1 MKKHIITTL
10 SILAFLCLSINEIA
24 AQSFSNHIKPVDMST
39 MKKTH
44 PRVLVNDFE
53 IIKKNLKTNAVMQGW
68 LKELNEE
75 KTMDALALSYVLTG
89 DKQKM
94 EDAISTALT
103 YDWDKSIKAGGH
115 HFGPMLMRLGCV
127 YDWLHDSM
135 STTQRDNLQQ
145 LLKKVLDTYLKDPNK
160 TNFHN
165 FNHVMNAGAIVGSV
179 AIADE
184 EPEFAKK
191 IFNLAI
197 NTLNLTWYK
206 PDGVTPEGPH
216 YMAWSNLVLFSGLA
230 TLETAFGE
238 SFGLSDEPGL
248 MGYGDFVMNTTV
260 PGKGICVKYSDCYTN
275 GSFYNLG
282 QIFWIA
288 NKFNRPDLCQFALEN
303 SPFVAKGENT
313 DYSGSINNLL
323 WYTPQKFKSDSENY
337 KKLPLDKQ
345 FSGAQL
351 VVMRSGWEDENA
363 LFAGIKGT
371 DDFRQ
376 ANFYHRHTNT
386 GTFFLNALGEQ
397 WCVDLGLE
405 DYNIKDYNVQPRLYY
420 KLRAE
425 GHNCNI
431 INPGLGIDNKGW
443 EKCPIINQGSNLQE
457 SFAIIDMTPDYANI
471 AKSAK
476 RGLKIFDHRRKV
488 LIQDEISTL
497 DGKPLDSYWF
507 MQTEAGIEIA
517 PDGRSAILYR
527 GNEKMLV
534 YMATAP
540 KDARFTVMGTEP
552 LIYTRPVV
560 SKQDWTFG
568 AKKLTIHTN
577 TETNLKLAVV
587 FVPLRQGENPTLA
600 ALPFVALDA
609 WKVSTEKET
618 LLSSILV
625 DNKAVEQFDAR
636 NFTYDYYTV
645 NQKIP
650 VVIAKASNGV
660 KIVVNQPKS
669 LPGKAEIT
677 VSADGMK
684 SSSYFVYFRE
694 KPVKIVA
701 NVIKE
706 YSSWDESFANHRFAA
721 QKTVAGTFAEYDL
734 GETSSVSAVT
744 IGFVNQMAVY
754 NFEIQASD
762 NQKTW
767 KSVYAGT
774 STTIEG
780 LKMAM
785 PQLFGFP
792 AFKTRFVRICNPEKS
807 RSFTIDILRF
817 HKDIPSANE
826 YVKHAYREVFSDV
839 KINPKEINLKTGEK
853 LKLAIDGI
861 TNYNRVESLNN
872 AKFTFQSEN
881 LEVAEISE
889 AGEITAK
896 TAGDAFIRIIVQKG
910 DVVLHKK
917 ILVKVVGS
925 STTL

>member
-1 MKKHIITTL
+1 MIFFSKFR
-10 SILAFLCLSINEIA
+10 LAFLVLIISCQLQAEP
-24 AQSFSNHIKPVDMST
+24 FSNHIPSVDMSR

-53 IIKKNLKTNAVMQGW
+53 SIKNNLKTSAVMQAW
-68 LKELNEE
+68 MKELKEE
-75 KTMDALALSYVLTG
+75 KTIDALALCYVLTG
-89 DKQKM
+89 EKQKM
-94 EDAISTALT
+94 DDAINTALKF
-103 YDWDKSIKAGGH
+103 DWDKSIKSGGH
-115 HFGPMLMRLGCV
+115 HFGPMLMRLGCA
-127 YDWLHDSM
+127 YDWMHDSM
-135 STTQRDNLQQ
+135 SNTQREDLRKL
-145 LLKKVLDTYLKDPNK
+145 LLKILDAYLKDPNK

-184 EPEFAKK
+184 EPELAKK
-191 IFNLAI
+191 VFNIAL
-197 NTLNLTWYK
+197 NYLNLTWYK

-230 TLETAFGE
+230 TLETAFNE

-248 MGYGDFVMNTTV
+248 MGYGDFVMHSTI

-288 NKFNRPDLCQFALEN
+288 NKFNRPDLSQFALEN
-303 SPFVAKGENT
+303 TPLVAKGENP

-323 WYTPQKFKSDSENY
+323 WYNPQKFKTDPDNY
-337 KKLPLDKQ
+337 KKLALEKK
-345 FSGAQL
+345 FTGAQL

-371 DDFRQ
+371 DDYRQ

-431 INPGLGIDNKGW
+431 INPASGIDNKGW
-443 EKCPIINQGSNLQE
+443 EKCPIISQGSNLQE
-457 SFAIIDMTPDYANI
+457 SFAIVDMTPDYANI

-476 RGLKIFDHRRKV
+476 RGLKMFDSRRKV

-507 MQTEAGIEIA
+507 MQTEAGVEIA
-517 PDGRSAILYR
+517 SDGRSATLYR

-540 KDARFTVMGTEP
+540 KDARFTLMGTEP
-552 LIYTRPVV
+552 LIYTRPVE

-568 AKKLTIHTN
+568 AKKLTIHTC
-577 TETNLKLAVV
+577 TEIDLKLAIV
-587 FVPLRQGENPTLA
+587 FVPLRKGEIS
-600 ALPFVALDA
+600 ALPILPYQDLDT
-609 WKVSTEKET
+609 WKVSTEKEA
-618 LLSSILV
+618 LLTNILA
-625 DNKAVEQFDAR
+625 DNKEIAHFDNR
-636 NFTYDYYTV
+636 NFTYDFYTT
-645 NQKIP
+645 NQRIP
-650 VVIAKASNGV
+650 NITATATKGC

-669 LPGKAEIT
+669 VPGKAEIT
-677 VSADGMK
+677 VSEDGK
-684 SSSYFVYFRE
+684 NTSTYIIYFRE

-701 NVIKE
+701 SAAKE
-706 YSSWDESFANHRFAA
+706 YSSWDESFANHRY
-721 QKTVAGTFAEYDL
+721 VAPKIVGGAFAEYDL
-734 GETSSVSAVT
+734 GELTTVSAAT
-744 IGFVNQMAVY
+744 IGFTYQNAVY
-754 NFEIQASD
+754 SFEIQASD
-762 NQKTW
+762 DQKSW
-767 KSVYAGT
+767 KSLYSGT
-774 STTIEG
+774 STIRDG
-780 LKMAM
+780 LKVAM
-785 PQLFGFP
+785 PQVFSFP
-792 AFKTRFVRICNPEKS
+792 SFKARFVRICNPEKS

-817 HKDIPSANE
+817 HKDASSAKE
-826 YVKHAYREVFSDV
+826 YVEHAYQEVFSDI
-839 KINPKEINLKTGEK
+839 KIQPKEINLKSGEK
-853 LKLAIDGI
+853 IKLNFEGI
-861 TNYNRVESLNN
+861 TNYNRPANLKDAKYSFESE
-872 AKFTFQSEN
+872 KPD
-881 LEVAEISE
+881 VAEVS
-889 AGEITAK
+889 ANGEITAK
-896 TAGDAFIRIIVQKG
+896 GAGETYIRVIIQKG

-917 ILVKVVGS
+917 IMVKVVGS
-925 STTL
+925 TAGL